1 MGHGI
6 FIFATFSFLYYTIWT
21 LIMPFVDTT
30 HPFHSFFPPREWAIR
45 LPVMILLLAGGIIGS
60 FLGIVM
66 VRSNTPRRPKRQ
78 QLRQR

>member
-6 FIFATFSFLYYTIWT
+6 FFLATFVFLYYTIWT

-30 HPFHSFFPPREWAIR
+30 HPIQNVFPPREWAIR
-45 LPVMILLLAGGIIGS
+45 IPVMILLLAAGVIGS

-66 VRSNTPRRPKRQ
+66 VRSAKPRAIRQ
-78 QLRQR
+78 L

>member
-6 FIFATFSFLYYTIWT
+6 FFLATFVFLYYTIWT

-30 HPFHSFFPPREWAIR
+30 HPIQNIFPPREWAIR
-45 LPVMILLLAGGIIGS
+45 IPVMILLLAAGIIGS

-66 VRSNTPRRPKRQ
+66 VRSTTPRTIRQ
-78 QLRQR
+78 Q

>member
-6 FIFATFSFLYYTIWT
+6 FFLATFVFLYYTIWT

-30 HPFHSFFPPREWAIR
+30 HPIQNIFPPREWAIR
-45 LPVMILLLAGGIIGS
+45 IPVMILLLAAGIIGS

-66 VRSNTPRRPKRQ
+66 VRSTTPRAIRQ
-78 QLRQR
+78 Q